1 MIEKKRVVLV
11 PEYLERFSCIGSDC
25 EDTCCVGWR
34 VDIDKKT
41 YKKYKNVNDR
51 EMKPLLNK
59 HIKRRRSN
67 ALEIN
72 YAKIVMDSNTACPLL
87 NEEKLCSIQKTLGE
101 DYLSNVCSTY
111 PRTTN
116 QVNETLEKSA
126 TLSCPE
132 VARLVLLN
140 PNGIQFNEI
149 EESIDVRNFMNMQIN
164 TNREISSTK
173 IDSYFWDLRIFTIQ
187 VLQNR
192 SYSISHRLIILGM
205 FYQKIQGYHLEGR
218 LDDIPQQISSY
229 SSLIEDGSFHD
240 ALAGITTSTT
250 IQMQL
255 LKELTDIRVNKGVQS
270 FRYIECFGELLEG
283 IQYTNDSTVEEI
295 TKRYQLAYSEY
306 YAPFMT
312 PNEYILE
319 NYLVNYV
326 YKNLFP
332 STNTITDVF
341 DSYILL
347 VVHFSLIKLHLIGMA
362 GHHKEDFGV
371 NHVIKLVQSFAK
383 TVEHDS
389 LYLDRVI
396 ELLKRNEYTSM
407 AYMAILINN

>member
-1 MIEKKRVVLV
+1 MTEKKRIVLV
-11 PEYLERFSCIGSDC
+11 PAYLEKFSCIGSNC

-34 VDIDKKT
+34 VDIDQKT
-41 YKKYKNVNDR
+41 YKKYKNVSDR

-59 HIKRRRSN
+59 HIKRSRSN
-67 ALEIN
+67 ASEIN
-72 YAKIVMDSNTACPLL
+72 YAKIVMDSNSACPLL
-87 NEEKLCSIQKTLGE
+87 NEDKLCSIQKTLGE

-116 QVNETLEKSA
+116 QVNETLEESA

-132 VARLVLLN
+132 AARLALLN
-140 PNGIQFNEI
+140 PDGIQFNEI
-149 EESIDVRNFMNMQIN
+149 EESIHVRKSIDKLLNTKQNKGKNRIN
-164 TNREISSTK
+164 E
-173 IDSYFWDLRIFTIQ
+173 YFWDLRIFTIQ

-192 SYSISHRLIILGM
+192 GYSIAHRLIILGM
-205 FYQKIQGYHLEGR
+205 FYQKIQGYLSEGN
-218 LDDIPQQISSY
+218 LNEITHQIASY
-229 SSLIEDGSFHD
+229 NSLLEDGSFRE
-240 ALAGITTSTT
+240 ALAGIPTSTT

-255 LKELTDIRVNKGVQS
+255 LKTLADIRLSRGVRS
-270 FRYIECFGELLEG
+270 SRYLECFNELLDG
-283 IQYTNDSTVEEI
+283 IQYTKDSTVEEI
-295 TKRYQLAYSEY
+295 TERYQLAYNKY

-332 STNTITDVF
+332 SSSHTDIF

-347 VVHFSLIKLHLIGMA
+347 VVHYSLIKLHLIGMA
-362 GHHKEDFGV
+362 GYHKENFEVD
-371 NHVIKLVQSFAK
+371 HVIKLIQSFAK
-383 TVEHDS
+383 TVEHHS
-389 LYLDRVI
+389 LYLGGVI
-396 ELLKRNEYTSM
+396 ELLKKNNYSSM

>member
-11 PEYLERFSCIGSDC
+11 PEYLEKFSCIGSDC

-34 VDIDKKT
+34 VDIDQKT
-41 YKKYKNVNDR
+41 YKKYKNVSDR

-67 ALEIN
+67 ASEIN
-72 YAKIVMDSNTACPLL
+72 YAKIVMDSNSACPLL
-87 NEEKLCSIQKTLGE
+87 NEDKLCSIHKTLGE

-140 PNGIQFNEI
+140 PIGIQFNEI
-149 EESIDVRNFMNMQIN
+149 EESINVRNFMNKQIN
-164 TNREISSTK
+164 TNREMSSKK
-173 IDSYFWDLRIFTIQ
+173 IDGYFWDLRIFTIQ

-192 SYSISHRLIILGM
+192 SYSIAHRLIILGM

-229 SSLIEDGSFHD
+229 SSLIEDGSFQD

-255 LKELTDIRVNKGVQS
+255 LKELTDIRMNTGVQS
-270 FRYIECFGELLEG
+270 YRYIECFSELLEG
-283 IQYTNDSTVEEI
+283 IQYTKDSTVEEV

-332 STNTITDVF
+332 STNNTDIF

-347 VVHFSLIKLHLIGMA
+347 VVHYSLIKLHLIGMA
-362 GHHKEDFGV
+362 GHHKGDFGV

-389 LYLDRVI
+389 LYLNRVI

>member
-11 PEYLERFSCIGSDC
+11 PEYLEKFSCIGSDC

-34 VDIDKKT
+34 VDIDQKT
-41 YKKYKNVNDR
+41 YKKYKNVSDR

-67 ALEIN
+67 ASEIN
-72 YAKIVMDSNTACPLL
+72 YAKIVMDSNSACPLL
-87 NEEKLCSIQKTLGE
+87 NEDKLCSIQKTLGE

-140 PNGIQFNEI
+140 PIGIQFNEI
-149 EESIDVRNFMNMQIN
+149 EESINVRNFMNKQIN
-164 TNREISSTK
+164 TNREMSSKK
-173 IDSYFWDLRIFTIQ
+173 IDGYFWDLRIFTIQ

-192 SYSISHRLIILGM
+192 SYSIAHRLIILGM

-229 SSLIEDGSFHD
+229 SSLIEDGSFQD

-255 LKELTDIRVNKGVQS
+255 LKELTDIRMNTGVQS
-270 FRYIECFGELLEG
+270 YRYIECFSELLEG
-283 IQYTNDSTVEEI
+283 IQYTKDSTVEEV

-312 PNEYILE
+312 PNEFILE

-332 STNTITDVF
+332 STNNTDIF

-347 VVHFSLIKLHLIGMA
+347 VVHYSLIKLHLIGMA
-362 GHHKEDFGV
+362 GHHKGDFGV

-389 LYLDRVI
+389 LYLNRVI

>member
-11 PEYLERFSCIGSDC
+11 PEYLEKFSCIGSDC

-34 VDIDKKT
+34 VDIDQKT
-41 YKKYKNVNDR
+41 YKKYKNVSDR

-67 ALEIN
+67 ASEIN
-72 YAKIVMDSNTACPLL
+72 YAKIVMDSNSACPLL
-87 NEEKLCSIQKTLGE
+87 NEDKLCSIQKTLGE

-149 EESIDVRNFMNMQIN
+149 EESINVRNFMNKKIN
-164 TNREISSTK
+164 TNREMSSKK
-173 IDSYFWDLRIFTIQ
+173 IDGYFWNLRIFTIQ

-192 SYSISHRLIILGM
+192 SYSIAHRLIILGM

-218 LDDIPQQISSY
+218 LDDIPQQIYSY
-229 SSLIEDGSFHD
+229 SSLIEDGSFQD
-240 ALAGITTSTT
+240 ALAGITTSTS

-255 LKELTDIRVNKGVQS
+255 LKELTDIRMNTGVQS
-270 FRYIECFGELLEG
+270 FRYVECFGELLEG

-332 STNTITDVF
+332 STNNTDIF

-347 VVHFSLIKLHLIGMA
+347 VVHYSLIKLHLIGMA
-362 GHHKEDFGV
+362 GHHKKDFGV

>member
-1 MIEKKRVVLV
+1 
-11 PEYLERFSCIGSDC
+11 
-25 EDTCCVGWR
+25 
-34 VDIDKKT
+34 
-41 YKKYKNVNDR
+41 
-51 EMKPLLNK
+51 
-59 HIKRRRSN
+59 
-67 ALEIN
+67 
-72 YAKIVMDSNTACPLL
+72 
-87 NEEKLCSIQKTLGE
+87 
-101 DYLSNVCSTY
+101 
-111 PRTTN
+111 
-116 QVNETLEKSA
+116 
-126 TLSCPE
+126 
-132 VARLVLLN
+132 
-140 PNGIQFNEI
+140 
-149 EESIDVRNFMNMQIN
+149 
-164 TNREISSTK
+164 
-173 IDSYFWDLRIFTIQ
+173 
-187 VLQNR
+187 
-192 SYSISHRLIILGM
+192 M

-229 SSLIEDGSFHD
+229 SSLIEDGSFQD

-255 LKELTDIRVNKGVQS
+255 LKELTDIRMNTGVQS
-270 FRYIECFGELLEG
+270 YRYIECFSELLEG
-283 IQYTNDSTVEEI
+283 IQYTKDSTVEEV

-332 STNTITDVF
+332 STNNTDIF

-347 VVHFSLIKLHLIGMA
+347 VVHYSLIKLHLIGMA
-362 GHHKEDFGV
+362 GHHKGDFGV

-389 LYLDRVI
+389 LYLNRVI